1 MEDQGINRLKANR
14 VALSL
19 QSRLWSLT
27 GLRSLTQ
34 QPGCHTWG
42 FATDLS
48 SLPSLVL
55 LRPWGWTQ
63 RPPGNAPC
71 LGLCQSLGEG
81 GSLASS
87 CQLSHFTLP
96 SSLPWGK
103 VRQLLRKRSM
113 ATLLLGWEARS
124 QCCAAPLPP
133 AKQGKNQDCFA
144 DTRGPQRGAWSSA
157 SQPLE

>member
-1 MEDQGINRLKANR
+1 M
-14 VALSL
+14 ALSL

-55 LRPWGWTQ
+55 LRSLGLTQ

-71 LGLCQSLGEG
+71 LGLCQSLERRVSG
-81 GSLASS
+81 
-87 CQLSHFTLP
+87 LP
-96 SSLPWGK
+96 HANSPISPFHPPCPGAK
-103 VRQLLRKRSM
+103 SAPAEKRPM
-113 ATLLLGWEARS
+113 ATLLLGWEGIR
-124 QCCAAPLPP
+124 QCCGQFSPQPSR
-133 AKQGKNQDCFA
+133 GK
-144 DTRGPQRGAWSSA
+144 TRIALQTPGGPQRGR
-157 SQPLE
+157 